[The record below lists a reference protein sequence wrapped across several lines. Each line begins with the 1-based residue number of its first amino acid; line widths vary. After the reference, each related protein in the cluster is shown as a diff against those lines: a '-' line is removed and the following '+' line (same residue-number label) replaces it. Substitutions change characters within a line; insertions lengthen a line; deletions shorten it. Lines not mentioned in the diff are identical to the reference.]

1 MRWSKQFIPTL
12 REVPQEAEI
21 PSHKLMLRSGLIRK
35 LSGGLYTFLPLG
47 LRSLRKVE
55 RIIREEMDRA
65 GALEILMPAL
75 QPQEIWEE
83 SGRFEVLRHVMFKM
97 RDRQDRAMVLGPT
110 HEEVVTGLVA
120 GEINSYRQLSRNF
133 YQIQTKFRDEIR
145 PRFGLMRAKEFIM
158 KDAYSFDVGWD
169 EADVSYK
176 AMYDAYVRIFHRCG
190 LRTKVVEADTGAMG
204 GKSSHEFMVLA
215 DAGEDGLVECEK
227 CSYAANLEQ
236 AEGRVTKALVFGD
249 EQAMPEKVE
258 TPDKKTIDQV
268 SSFLKSKPS
277 QFIKTLIYVS
287 GGQPV
292 AVLVP
297 GHRDVNEIKLR
308 RLIGND
314 AALADPDII
323 EKVTGAPTGFAGPVG
338 LNIRIIADLW
348 LKGARG
354 MISGANEINHHIRN
368 INLERDVA
376 HVEFADV
383 VTAAGKDGCPR
394 CDGVLKGARGI
405 EVGHVFKLGTKYSE
419 KLGATYL
426 DAAGETKT
434 IVMGCYGI
442 GVTRTLQSVIE
453 QSHDDQGIIWPI
465 SIAPYE
471 VTIMAVNATH
481 PESVA
486 LVEKLA
492 DGLIAAGIDV
502 LYDDRDE
509 RPGVKFKDVDLIG
522 TPLRVSVGE
531 RSLAKGEVE
540 IKVRKTGEMT
550 GVPVD
555 RALEEILAKIQG
567 LKAELFPAG

>member
-1 MRWSKQFIPTL
+1 VRWSKQFIPTL

-55 RIIREEMDRA
+55 RIVREEMDRA

-83 SGRFEVLRHVMFKM
+83 SGRFEILRHVMFKM
-97 RDRQDRAMVLGPT
+97 KDRQDRAMVLGPT

-120 GEINSYRQLSRNF
+120 GEINSYRQLSKNF

-169 EADVSYK
+169 EADTSYK

-249 EQAMPEKVE
+249 ESALPEKVE

-277 QFIKTLIYVS
+277 QFIKTLIYVAE
-287 GGQPV
+287 GKPV

-297 GHRDVNEIKLR
+297 GNRDVNEIKLR
-308 RLIGND
+308 RLIGMD
-314 AALADPDII
+314 AVLADPEVI
-323 EKVTGAPTGFAGPVG
+323 ETVTGAPTGFAGPIG
-338 LNIRIIADLW
+338 LTVRIIADKW

-354 MISGANEINHHIRN
+354 MISGANEFNHHIRN

-376 HVEFADV
+376 NVEFYDV

-394 CDGVLKGARGI
+394 CDGILKSARGI

-419 KLGATYL
+419 KLGASYL
-426 DAAGETKT
+426 DAGGESKT

-465 SIAPYE
+465 SISPYE

-481 PESVA
+481 PESVE
-486 LVEKLA
+486 LVEKLV
-492 DGLIAAGIDV
+492 DGLTAAGVDV

-540 IKVRKTGEMT
+540 IKSRKTGEMV

-555 RALEEILAKIQG
+555 RALEEIVARVNS
-567 LKAELFPAG
+567 LKSELNPVG